1 MRARA
6 LGVFPVNLRSEG
18 RIVHGITVRAV
29 VESILRLWLQYD
41 MQYDFSYSLHSDASI
56 VLRKT
61 LVANSRQQRARM
73 HENLNISGTSNH
85 RGWWV
90 VSALLALPQLCRTAP
105 KSSGW
110 VGAV

>member
-1 MRARA
+1 MLGPGAR
-6 LGVFPVNLRSEG
+6 G
-18 RIVHGITVRAV
+18 AV
-29 VESILRLWLQYD
+29 PRYYEIDLVYTYYSCTCSI
-41 MQYDFSYSLHSDASI
+41 
-56 VLRKT
+56 LRKT

-105 KSSGW
+105 KAVGGW
-110 VGAV
+110 VGFDTVRTL

>member
-1 MRARA
+1 MQVSDFAVGGGWWVQDHGWLAGWLRARTA
-6 LGVFPVNLRSEG
+6 ILDL
-18 RIVHGITVRAV
+18 VHV
-29 VESILRLWLQYD
+29 L
-41 MQYDFSYSLHSDASI
+41 ASI
-56 VLRKT
+56 LRKT

-105 KSSGW
+105 KAVGGW
-110 VGAV
+110 VGFDTVRTL

>member
-1 MRARA
+1 MHRVTASDVITFA
-6 LGVFPVNLRSEG
+6 TSSTAILDL
-18 RIVHGITVRAV
+18 VHV
-29 VESILRLWLQYD
+29 L
-41 MQYDFSYSLHSDASI
+41 ASI
-56 VLRKT
+56 LRKT